1 MASRAQMYSLHTRKR
16 RLSKNSSGKQV
27 YPRRLE
33 NSVLYAMCVFKER
46 VMRLIVLHFR
56 RRLRHGRHPVRDR
69 RLLSGNCL
77 MTGISLLHWPMVVV
91 LIHCGASGRLSL

>member
-1 MASRAQMYSLHTRKR
+1 M
-16 RLSKNSSGKQV
+16 
-27 YPRRLE
+27 
-33 NSVLYAMCVFKER
+33 R
-46 VMRLIVLHFR
+46 VHRVIGEMVLHFL

-77 MTGISLLHWPMVVV
+77 MTGILLLHWPMVVVV